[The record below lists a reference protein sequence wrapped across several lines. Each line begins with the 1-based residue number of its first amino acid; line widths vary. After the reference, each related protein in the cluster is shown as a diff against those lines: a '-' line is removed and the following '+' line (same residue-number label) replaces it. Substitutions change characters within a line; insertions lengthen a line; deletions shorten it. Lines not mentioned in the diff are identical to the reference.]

1 MHFAHWRAVVAVAA
15 LLLGLPARQPAQ
27 QQGGAPKPGKK
38 ATSDRSPAKAA
49 TEVSMLAGLEWLS
62 RHQARDGHWACAGFL
77 EQCAA
82 DKCGGAGDPAFDTG
96 VTGLALAA
104 FLGAGFTQERGQYKS
119 TVGRALAF
127 LMSIQG
133 EEGCFG
139 TRDSTRFQYNHALAA
154 LALVEAYGMSQTE
167 SLRGSAQKAVAWIMR
182 SKNEKRGWRYGVA
195 DGASDTSVTGWMIFV
210 LKSAAMAGLEVDKQ
224 ALADASDF
232 VEEMTDPA
240 TGRTGYQ
247 AKGGPSSR
255 LDEKSSTAFPPQ
267 NGETLTAI
275 GMLVRIDAGHGR
287 DDPMV
292 MKGAEILSKA
302 LPIWKP
308 DHLDFCYWQLGSLA
322 MYQVAGAP
330 WEMWNE
336 AMKTSV
342 IPHQNRDPKRHDCGS
357 WDPVDAWSA
366 AGGRV
371 YSTAMLCLCLEV
383 YYRYPRIYGVEKK

>member
-1 MHFAHWRAVVAVAA
+1 
-15 LLLGLPARQPAQ
+15 
-27 QQGGAPKPGKK
+27 
-38 ATSDRSPAKAA
+38 
-49 TEVSMLAGLEWLS
+49 
-62 RHQARDGHWACAGFL
+62 
-77 EQCAA
+77 
-82 DKCGGAGDPAFDTG
+82 
-96 VTGLALAA
+96 
-104 FLGAGFTQERGQYKS
+104 
-119 TVGRALAF
+119 
-127 LMSIQG
+127 
-133 EEGCFG
+133 
-139 TRDSTRFQYNHALAA
+139 
-154 LALVEAYGMSQTE
+154 
-167 SLRGSAQKAVAWIMR
+167 
-182 SKNEKRGWRYGVA
+182 
-195 DGASDTSVTGWMIFV
+195 
-210 LKSAAMAGLEVDKQ
+210 
-224 ALADASDF
+224 
-232 VEEMTDPA
+232 
-240 TGRTGYQ
+240 
-247 AKGGPSSR
+247 
-255 LDEKSSTAFPPQ
+255 
-267 NGETLTAI
+267 
-275 GMLVRIDAGHGR
+275 MLVRIDAGHGR